1 MFESALHLVRVWS
14 LVAVLELRLIHCGEY
29 AASPGSQLA
38 VCSLLGSHL
47 AHSPLVCCP
56 LRRCQLVVPDLHV
69 PSLRRSEDV
78 FFGFFLCMFLLL
90 IVVER
95 HSVCFLLS
103 GHSFLA
109 SCFGCLLLE
118 EARLSLRLLL
128 RHVIVLEQLVDL
140 VHRNV

>member
-1 MFESALHLVRVWS
+1 MFESVLHLVWIWS

-38 VCSLLGSHL
+38 LCSLLGSHL
-47 AHSPLVCCP
+47 IYSSLVCCP

-69 PSLRRSEDV
+69 ASLWWSENV
-78 FFGFFLCMFLLL
+78 FFGFFCLLL
-90 IVVER
+90 LFLMSEW
-95 HSVCFLLS
+95 HSVAFLSLS
-103 GHSFLA
+103 GNPFLA